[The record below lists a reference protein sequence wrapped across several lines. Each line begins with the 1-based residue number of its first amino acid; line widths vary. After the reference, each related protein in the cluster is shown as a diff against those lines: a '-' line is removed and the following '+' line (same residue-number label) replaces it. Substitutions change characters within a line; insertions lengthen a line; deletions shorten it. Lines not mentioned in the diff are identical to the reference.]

1 MEQRIMKMKNAKI
14 REDGGKRYLEGY
26 FAVFGEPYQVWDGW
40 IETIERGAFARY
52 LASGEDTKV
61 LWNHD
66 SNIVLGSTG
75 NGTAVLREDETGLF
89 GTVEINENDSEAVS
103 AYARVARGD
112 VDGCSFGFD
121 IGRQE
126 EWWDEEGIYH
136 TKITEVDPLFEVSP
150 CTFPAYK
157 ATSISARAK
166 DSLEDARKRYEQAQ
180 NQKRN
185 EWRDN
190 MKTRLKGEKNGIKT
204 DHAQPEN

>member
-1 MEQRIMKMKNAKI
+1 MERRIMKMKNAKI
-14 REDGGKRYLEGY
+14 REEGGKRYLEGY

-52 LASGEDTKV
+52 LASGEDVKV

-66 SNIVLGSTG
+66 SNIVLGSTE
-75 NGTAVLREDETGLF
+75 NGTASLREDESGLF
-89 GTVEINENDSEAVS
+89 GSVEINENDSEAVS

-121 IGRQE
+121 IARQE
-126 EWWDEEGIYH
+126 EWWDDEGIYH
-136 TKITEVDPLFEVSP
+136 TKITEVDPLYEVSP

-166 DSLEDARKRYEQAQ
+166 DSLNDAKKRYKEAQEQK
-180 NQKRN
+180 KR
-185 EWRDN
+185 EWRKS
-190 MKTRLKGEKNGIKT
+190 MFERLKGEK
-204 DHAQPEN
+204 

>member
-1 MEQRIMKMKNAKI
+1 MEHRIMKMKNAKI
-14 REDGGKRYLEGY
+14 REENGKRYLEGY
-26 FAVFGEPYQVWDGW
+26 FSVFGEPYQVWDGW

-52 LASGEDTKV
+52 LASGNDVKV

-75 NGTAVLREDETGLF
+75 NGTASLMEDETGLF

-121 IGRQE
+121 IARQE
-126 EWWDEEGIYH
+126 EWWDENDVYH
-136 TKITEVDPLFEVSP
+136 TKITEVDPLYEVSP

-157 ATSISARAK
+157 ATSISARNKENFANAK
-166 DSLEDARKRYEQAQ
+166 EKFEKAKEI
-180 NQKRN
+180 KRN
-185 EWRDN
+185 EWRSS
-190 MKTRLKGEKNGIKT
+190 MKSRLKGER
-204 DHAQPEN
+204 

>member
-14 REDGGKRYLEGY
+14 REEGGKRYLEGY
-26 FAVFGEPYQVWDGW
+26 FSVFGEPYQVWDGW

-52 LASGEDTKV
+52 LSSGQDVKV

-75 NGTAVLREDETGLF
+75 NGTASLREDETGLF
-89 GTVEINENDSEAVS
+89 GSVKINENDSEAVS

-121 IGRQE
+121 IARQE
-126 EWWDEEGIYH
+126 EWWDDDGVYH
-136 TKITEVDPLFEVSP
+136 TKITEVDPLYEVSP

-166 DSLEDARKRYEQAQ
+166 DSLEDAKKRYEAAQ
-180 NQKRN
+180 EQKKHD
-185 EWRDN
+185 WRES
-190 MKTRLKGEKNGIKT
+190 MRTRLKGENNGIKT
-204 DHAQPEN
+204 DHA